1 MKKLLKISAVSGIL
15 AALSFGATK
24 AEADVAYSTNT
35 FAMVKVISSETNT
48 LIAIPWQGYTNEL
61 DQVVNLP
68 ADHLVK
74 PENLTAGD
82 LLLALPPA
90 GSTNQYE
97 AWTLTTNEVKGV
109 LIGTWTPTAV
119 AQRKQDGLVSVE
131 APAADEVVMRGR
143 GLWLVR
149 QKPVDAEG
157 NAIPFY
163 LEGQYAKGPA
173 EVKIDGVPAGQ
184 ANPVMIAHPDCTR
197 AALQIN
203 GDITW
208 TGVEKG
214 DTLSIPNG
222 TDAWDYCVWDGT
234 RWCVS
239 RTEPVYAPNTQI
251 QIAVKYVK
259 KYDLSV
265 PSGRGFWYVRRA
277 SGDVTIT
284 FTDATATAD

>member
-15 AALSFGATK
+15 AALSFGAMK

-35 FAMVKVISSETNT
+35 FAMVKVLSSETNT

-131 APAADEVVMRGR
+131 APAADEIVVRGY

-163 LEGQYAKGPA
+163 LEGQYVKGPKTVTIA
-173 EVKIDGVPAGQ
+173 GIQDGQ
-184 ANPVMIAHPDCTR
+184 LANPVMIAHPDCTR
-197 AALQIN
+197 AALEIN
-203 GDITW
+203 KDIVW

-222 TDAWDYCVWDGT
+222 TDAWDYCTWDGEK
-234 RWCVS
+234 WGVS
-239 RTEPVYAPNTQI
+239 RSELKGKGIRYYTDYE
-251 QIAVKYVK
+251 
-259 KYDLSV
+259 LSV
-265 PSGRGFWYVRRA
+265 PTGRGFWYVRRA